1 MKAAVCYEFGKPLVV
16 EEVKLDPPQ
25 KGEVKVKMAA
35 TAICHSD
42 IHVIRG
48 ELFPPGGPM
57 VAGHESAGYVEEV
70 GEAVSDLKKGD
81 AVVISLV
88 TSCGHCYYCLHDLT
102 HLCTTKFPL
111 QTESRLHTMKGQD
124 IVHIFKTATF
134 AEYAVVDQSQCV
146 KIPQDM
152 PMDRA
157 CLLGCGVITGFGS
170 VVKRARVQA
179 MQSVVVIG
187 TGGVGLNAIQ
197 GAALSGAYPLIA
209 VDVAESKLKAAKEF
223 GATHLVN
230 AKDGD
235 PVEAVKKLTGGR
247 GTDYAF
253 VTVGSISAMMQG
265 FNMCDRRGWTV
276 IVGLPR
282 PKDLFSVS
290 PFAFLDGEKVV
301 TGGYMGSSNLKRDIP
316 ELVALYKGGKLKLD
330 ELVTKHYTLDKINEA
345 IESVEKGEA
354 LRNVIMFK

>member
-1 MKAAVCYEFGKPLVV
+1 
-16 EEVKLDPPQ
+16 
-25 KGEVKVKMAA
+25 
-35 TAICHSD
+35 
-42 IHVIRG
+42 
-48 ELFPPGGPM
+48 
-57 VAGHESAGYVEEV
+57 
-70 GEAVSDLKKGD
+70 
-81 AVVISLV
+81 VVISLV
-88 TSCGHCYYCLHDLT
+88 TSCGHCYYCLHGMT
-102 HLCTTKFPL
+102 HLCGTKFPL
-111 QTESRLHTMKGQD
+111 QTESRLHTMKGQN

-146 KIPQDM
+146 KIPKDM

-170 VVKRARVQA
+170 VVKRAQVRA

-187 TGGVGLNAIQ
+187 AGGVGLNAIQ
-197 GAALSGAYPLIA
+197 GAALSGAFPLIA
-209 VDVAESKLKAAKEF
+209 VDVAESKLKAAKDF
-223 GATHLVN
+223 GATHTVN

-235 PVEAVKKLTGGR
+235 PVEAVKKLTDGR
-247 GTDYAF
+247 GVDYSF

-265 FNMCDRRGWTV
+265 FNMCDKRGWTV

-282 PKDLFSVS
+282 PQDLFSIS

-301 TGGYMGSSNLKRDIP
+301 TGGYMGSSNLQRDIP